1 MLNLHALLLG
11 IVEGLTE
18 FLPISST
25 GHLILVGQWL
35 PLPED
40 FRHLFEVVVQIGA
53 ILAVVL
59 YFWHDLWPWS
69 PRADGGARKAVW
81 ALWHRILVAVV
92 PALAAG
98 ALLAD
103 TIETH
108 LFNRWVVAGALLVGG
123 IALIALERRPRT
135 ATVRQVSEI
144 TFRAAL
150 AVGCFQCLAL
160 IPGTS
165 RSAATILGALWLGF
179 DRRLAARFS
188 FFLAIPTLAAAAAY
202 ALLRHGR
209 WLSRAEGMALA
220 IGLLAAFVVA
230 WSTVAF
236 LMRFIQRHDF
246 RPFGWYRIGLALIV
260 LAQGVWWLHQ
270 AAG

>member
-1 MLNLHALLLG
+1 MLYLHALLLG

-25 GHLILVGQWL
+25 GHLILMGHWW
-35 PLPED
+35 PLPAE
-40 FRHLFEVVVQIGA
+40 FRHIFEVVVQLGA

-69 PRADGGARKAVW
+69 PKSDAAARTTVW
-81 ALWHRILVAVV
+81 ALWHRILVALL

-98 ALLAD
+98 GLLAD
-103 TIETH
+103 SIQTH
-108 LFNRWVVAGALLVGG
+108 LFNRWVVAGALLAGG
-123 IALIALERRPRT
+123 VALIALERRPRT
-135 ATVRQVSEI
+135 ETVCQVSDI

-150 AVGCFQCLAL
+150 IVGCFQCLAM

-188 FFLAIPTLAAAAAY
+188 FFLAIPTITAAAAY
-202 ALLRHGR
+202 VLLHEGR
-209 WLSRAEGMALA
+209 WLSRQEGLALA
-220 IGLLAAFVVA
+220 IGLFAAFAIA

-246 RPFGWYRIGLALIV
+246 RPFGWYRIVLGLIV
-260 LAQGVWWLHQ
+260 LAQGAWRLHQ